1 MTDDASHELL
11 RRVLASPQTTRTEH
25 RLRLMIDGVVESV
38 HVSTVCRAC
47 RQLRLS
53 SKKLCHYQARRDE
66 VLARTFVARAS
77 STTLRLGCICSST
90 RPRRTAASS
99 GGGASRRSA
108 RPQSAQ
114 SATSAAASASTAG
127 SASPLPRVLMC
138 YQSNSLQSVVKGVVF
153 SKIRNVTQ
161 ATLNQPSNS
170 SATPKLKQSQQ
181 AAFNAAAT
189 STTSLQGHHRA
200 HEIMNCSISAVSHSQ
215 APRVSLQTEPWWVC
229 RDGHRRTWWRQEGG
243 AGRDQ
248 RLEHGLVGCSR
259 VESLYCAQHD
269 RTD

>member
-11 RRVLASPQTTRTEH
+11 HRVLASPQTTRTEH

-66 VLARTFVARAS
+66 VLSRTFVNERVVNGYEARMHLHVDETAKDGRVQAAGHRAARRARHLLS
-77 STTLRLGCICSST
+77 RLLRRQL
-90 RPRRTAASS
+90 RPPQQE
-99 GGGASRRSA
+99 A
-108 RPQSAQ
+108 RHHV
-114 SATSAAASASTAG
+114 
-127 SASPLPRVLMC
+127 R
-138 YQSNSLQSVVKGVVF
+138 YQSNRLQSVVRGVVF